1 MVRYTLL
8 LLLSATSLFAQVTT
22 TVIDGLRDKRHRLR
36 AYTNCTAIPEP
47 GVRIDNAVIIM
58 RDDRIVSIGA
68 NAPIPAGAD
77 VRDLKG
83 AWVYAGFVDPYV
95 DVTALSGG
103 KGDAPTPP
111 WESSEDEGPGTPP
124 AKGARHWNQAIHPE
138 HRASLQL
145 SIGADPA
152 KAFTKLGITAA
163 AVGTHDGIFQG
174 TAAAV
179 VIRPGTAATTI
190 IEDNVYHGLSF
201 LKGTSKT
208 PYPSAQ
214 MGSIALIRQEFSDA
228 DWYGRAKAAVARN
241 PKLPLVETNVAHEAL
256 RAALE
261 ANKTFVAHTQDEHD
275 IQRWQLIAKEFP
287 FNLAFRGTGL
297 EYRRL
302 GMVSATKPTIIL
314 PLQLP
319 AVPDVSDISVAH
331 RVSLEDLIHWYWAA
345 DNPRL
350 LDSAGCRIAFTTD
363 GLKDRSEYLSAIRT
377 FVEHGLPRER
387 ALAAMTTN
395 AASIAGID
403 NRCGKLASG
412 YIANMVIADGDI
424 FNDKTTIRTVIIAGD
439 EHVQAPRADVDIRGH
454 WTVAA
459 VAGRTLR
466 AHVSGE
472 AERPTATFKADSI
485 AIPGTFSVDNGRISF
500 TLRTDTLGA
509 TGVARGTAVLD
520 SILMQASVVMA
531 DGSTAS
537 VVFRRDSVIAG
548 EPPAKPS
555 KPEVRRGLPN
565 WLPLGPFGRTGEP
578 EQESVLLRN
587 ATVWTCS
594 SDGLLQNAD
603 VLLQGGKIAGVG
615 KGLVGA
621 GTAIDATGM
630 HITPGIIDEH
640 SHIAISRG
648 VNEGT
653 HAVTTE
659 VRIGDVLNPDDVNIY
674 RQLSGGVTGTHLLHG
689 SANPMGGQLQMI
701 RMRWGADAEGL
712 KFRDAAP
719 TVKFALGE
727 NVKQSNWGD
736 RFTVRYPQTRMGVEQ
751 IMRDAFRAA
760 MEYERDMKAAAGDP
774 TKLPVRR
781 DIQLDALVEIV
792 RGIRKIHCHSYV
804 QSEILM
810 LMRLCEEFGFR
821 VHNFTHIL
829 EGYKVAEEMA
839 KHGATASSFADWWA
853 YKMEVYDAIPENPAI
868 MHEQGVTVSINSD
881 DAEMARRLNQES
893 AKSVKYGNVTEEEA
907 MKFPTINAAKQMLV
921 ADRTGS
927 IEVGKDADI
936 VLWTGNPL
944 SNMSRVQSTW
954 VEGRRYFDRDEDA
967 RMRVRDA
974 ELRRFLEQ
982 EAMKAIGQGAATA
995 PAAQRVPREYHCE
1008 DTGDEVAGTGK

>member
-1 MVRYTLL
+1 MLRFALL
-8 LLLSATSLFAQVTT
+8 LLVASTTVVAQVTT

-36 AYTNCTAIPEP
+36 AYVNCTAVPEP
-47 GVRIDNAVIIM
+47 GVRVDNAVIIV
-58 RDDRIVSIGA
+58 RNDRIVSIGA
-68 NAPIPAGAD
+68 KSPIPAGAD

-95 DVTALSGG
+95 DVAAIAGG
-103 KGDAPTPP
+103 NSEAPTPP
-111 WESSEDEGPGTPP
+111 WASEEDEGPGTPQ
-124 AKGARHWNQAIHPE
+124 AKGARHWNQAMHPE

-145 SIGADPA
+145 QVTADAA

-163 AVGTHDGIFQG
+163 AVGSHDGILQG
-174 TAAAV
+174 TSAAV
-179 VIRPGTAATTI
+179 LLRAGTAATTI

-208 PYPSAQ
+208 PYPSSQ
-214 MGSIALIRQEFSDA
+214 MGSIALIRQAFSDA

-241 PKLPLVETNVAHEAL
+241 PKLPVVETNVAHEAL
-256 RAALE
+256 RAALD
-261 ANKTFVAHTQDEHD
+261 AKKTFIAHTQDEHD
-275 IQRWQLIAKEFP
+275 VLRWQLIAKEFP
-287 FNLAFRGTGL
+287 FELAFRGTGS

-302 GMVSATKPTIIL
+302 AMVAATKPTIIL
-314 PLQLP
+314 PLRLP
-319 AVPDVSDISVAH
+319 EVPDVTDISSAH
-331 RVSLEDLIHWYWAA
+331 RVALEDLIHWYWAA
-345 DNPRL
+345 DNARL

-363 GLKDRSEYLSAIRT
+363 GLKDRAAYLTSIRT
-377 FVEHGLPRER
+377 FIERGLPRER

-395 AASIAGID
+395 AATIAGIAD
-403 NRCGKLASG
+403 RCGRISAGYLA
-412 YIANMVIADGDI
+412 NLVITDGDV
-424 FNDKTTIRTVIIAGD
+424 FDEKTTIRTVIVAGD
-439 EHVQAPRADVDIRGH
+439 EHTLAPKADVDIRGH

-459 VAGRTLR
+459 VAGKTLR
-466 AHVSGE
+466 AHISGE
-472 AERPTATFKADSI
+472 AEQPSAEFTADSI
-485 AIPGTFSVDNGRISF
+485 VLGSTLSIDNGRIAF
-500 TLRTDTLGA
+500 TIRTDTLGMK
-509 TGVARGTAVLD
+509 GVARGTAVLD
-520 SILMQASVVMA
+520 SILMQATVLLPDGNTTSVVI
-531 DGSTAS
+531 
-537 VVFRRDSVIAG
+537 RRDSTIAG
-548 EPPAKPS
+548 EPAARPVVA
-555 KPEVRRGLPN
+555 ETRRGLPN
-565 WLPLGPFGRTGEP
+565 WLPLGPFGRASVP
-578 EQESVLLRN
+578 DQESVLLRN
-587 ATVWTCS
+587 ATVWTCA
-594 SDGLLQNAD
+594 SDGVLQNAD
-603 VLLQGGKIAGVG
+603 VLIQGGKIAGVG
-615 KGLVGA
+615 KGLGGA
-621 GTAIDATGM
+621 STTIDATGL
-630 HITPGIIDEH
+630 HVTPGIIDEH
-640 SHIAISRG
+640 SHIAIARG

-659 VRIGDVLNPDDVNIY
+659 VRIGDVLDPDDVNIY

-701 RMRWGADAEGL
+701 KMRWGADAEGL
-712 KFRDAAP
+712 KCREAAP

-760 MEYERDMKAAAGDP
+760 IEYDRDMKAAAADP
-774 TKLPVRR
+774 SKMPVRR

-792 RGIRKIHCHSYV
+792 NSIRKIHCHSYV

-829 EGYKVAEEMA
+829 EGYKVASEMA

-893 AKSVKYGNVTEEEA
+893 AKSVKYGNVTEAEA
-907 MKFPTINAAKQMLV
+907 MKFPTINAAKQMV
-921 ADRTGS
+921 ISDRTGS
-927 IEVGKDADI
+927 LEVGKDADV

-944 SNMSRVQSTW
+944 SSMSRVQSTW
-954 VEGRRYFDRDEDA
+954 VEGRRFFDRDEDVL
-967 RMRVRDA
+967 MRTRDA

-982 EAMKAIGQGAATA
+982 EAMKSIGKGAAKA
-995 PAAQRVPREYHCE
+995 PAAKRVPREYHCE
-1008 DTGDEVAGTGK
+1008 DVGDEVAGTGN